1 MSVAE
6 KAATRKFLMRIKVNT
21 LNVQK
26 GMFVAQLDRSWLETP
41 FLFQGFEICEDD
53 EIGLLQKFCGYV
65 YVSVERS
72 TLEKDTILAA
82 HEAAESVDDSFSGSE
97 PLPGASKPIT
107 IRQKIIR
114 AIGRLDPTGTITE
127 RLHRPKHYKNVV
139 TTAEEAPRAADAY
152 EIATVQMHTVLDCI
166 KNGADLTIDNVE
178 QAVTPMI
185 DSILRNQNAMAWLV
199 YLRKLDEFAYNHAVA
214 TSVWAVIMGRH
225 LGFDRDGLNTLAM
238 GGILLDVGKTKIPDA
253 IINKPGPL
261 TQEERTVMERHVK
274 YGAEIARNI
283 PGINDD
289 ILAMIECHHER
300 HDGSGYPRGLK
311 GVDIA
316 VYGRI
321 AGVVDCYDA
330 MISNQP
336 HQSAR
341 SSYDAIR
348 ELNLMVGTK
357 FQKQLI
363 EQFVQSLGMFP
374 TGCLVELNTGE
385 VAIVI
390 EQNRVRRLRPK
401 VMLVLDRDK
410 KTLPS
415 SKILDLQKV
424 PVDEDQPMARWI
436 SIGHEAGAFGINPND
451 YFL

>member
-1 MSVAE
+1 
-6 KAATRKFLMRIKVNT
+6 MRIKVQT
-21 LNVQK
+21 VNVQK

-41 FLFQGFEICEDD
+41 FLFQGFEIREDG
-53 EIGLLQKFCGYV
+53 EIGLLQKFCKHV
-65 YVSVERS
+65 YVNVERS

-82 HEAAESVDDSFSGSE
+82 HEATQSVDDTFTASQ
-97 PLPGASKPIT
+97 PLPAASKPTT
-107 IRQKIIR
+107 ISQRIVR
-114 AIGRLDPTGTITE
+114 AIGRLDPTGTVTDHS
-127 RLHRPKHYKNVV
+127 HRPKQYKNVV

-152 EIATVQMHTVLDCI
+152 ETATVQMHAVLDCI
-166 KNGADLTIDNVE
+166 KNGAGLTIDTVE

-185 DSILRNQNAMAWLV
+185 DSVLRNQNAMAWLV

-214 TSVWAVIMGRH
+214 SSVWAVIMGRH
-225 LGFDRDGLNTLAM
+225 LGFDRDSLNTLAM

-253 IINKPGPL
+253 IINKAGPL
-261 TQEERTVMERHVK
+261 TQEERTIMERHVK
-274 YGAEIARNI
+274 YGVEIARNI
-283 PGINDD
+283 PGVNDD
-289 ILAMIECHHER
+289 IVAMIECHHER
-300 HDGSGYPRGLK
+300 HDGSGYPQGLK
-311 GVDIA
+311 GADIP
-316 VYGRI
+316 VSGRI

-336 HQSAR
+336 HKSAR

-357 FQKQLI
+357 FQNQLI
-363 EQFVQSLGMFP
+363 EQFVQALGMFP

-410 KTLPS
+410 KPLPS

-424 PVDEDQPMARWI
+424 PVDEDQRRARWI
-436 SIGHEAGAFGINPND
+436 TIGHEAGAFGINPND